1 MMTGSLEGV
10 RMETVIA
17 LLREKN
23 HHLEKF
29 YWVNEQELINFGAGN
44 FDSVEDF
51 YQARES
57 LLERIAIIDTHLE
70 PESEIVDETISERHR
85 SEIETLL
92 RSKDE
97 LVKAILA
104 QDLQILEYIE
114 REKSNIIRELKVTAN
129 VKRAVGAYASSERM
143 KHLDQE

>member
-1 MMTGSLEGV
+1 
-10 RMETVIA
+10 METVIA

-23 HHLEKF
+23 HQLEKF

-44 FDSVEDF
+44 FDTVEEF

-57 LLERIAIIDTHLE
+57 LLKRISVIDSHLE
-70 PESEIVDETISERHR
+70 PESQLVS
-85 SEIETLL
+85 SEISPEHKAEIEALL
-92 RSKDE
+92 QSKDE

-114 REKSNIIRELKVTAN
+114 KEKSNIIRELKETA
-129 VKRAVGAYASSERM
+129 KARKAVGAYANSE
-143 KHLDQE
+143 KLKFLDQE

>member
-1 MMTGSLEGV
+1 
-10 RMETVIA
+10 METVIA

-23 HHLEKF
+23 RQLEKF

-44 FDSVEDF
+44 FDTVEEF
-51 YQARES
+51 YQAREC
-57 LLERIAIIDTHLE
+57 LLEKISAIDSHLE
-70 PESEIVDETISERHR
+70 PESQIIKGEISA
-85 SEIETLL
+85 SQKAEIEALL

-114 REKSNIIRELKVTAN
+114 REKSNIIRELKATAN
-129 VKRAVGAYASSERM
+129 AKKAMSAYAKSERM